1 MQEKNVKKSIFSV
14 LRLFSIYYILVS
26 TKFKNTTY
34 RFKGSIMAE
43 NNIAFIT
50 KQTKIVKRNGE
61 TVDFDANKIYTA
73 ISKAVAATKE
83 MTPSQVLTITQFVLN
98 KLDVEFTD
106 KIPTVEQV
114 QDTVIQTLMDS
125 REYKTAE
132 AYIIY
137 RQKHSEIRDA
147 NIDAVQVIDGYVT
160 EADWRV
166 KENANIGY
174 SIGGLILR
182 TSERVTAEYWL
193 HLYPQ
198 EIAEAHK
205 RASFHIHDLGWLSG
219 YCAGWSLREL
229 LYEGFNGV
237 PGYLQ
242 CAPAKHMAT
251 AISHMV
257 NFLGTLQNE
266 FAGAQAFSSVDT
278 YLAPYVRLDKLSYE
292 DVKNSMQTL
301 VFNCAVPCRWGT
313 QTPFINFTFDWTCPK
328 DLRAQ
333 RPFVGGK
340 QVDFTY
346 GDLQNEMDMINKAF
360 LEVLTEGD
368 SLGRPFTFPI
378 PTYNITD
385 DFPWDHPNVKPLFE
399 CAAKYGLPNFQNF
412 LNSDLNPSDVRSM
425 CCRLRLD
432 VRELLK
438 RGGGLFGS
446 AEKTGSLGV
455 ITINLARLGYLH
467 KGDREGLFRELQS
480 LLDMARD
487 ALEIKRRVLTKNM
500 ERGLYPFTKRYL
512 GNWNHH
518 FSTIGVNGANEMV
531 LNFTNGAENIASVFG
546 KKLVLD
552 VMDFIRDNLAN
563 YQEATG
569 NLYNLEA
576 TPAEGCS
583 YRFAK
588 TDKKNFP
595 DIITAGTPDAPYY
608 TNSTQMPV
616 NFTDD
621 PFVALEH
628 QEELQ
633 RKYTGGT
640 MFHLYMGEPV
650 SSGDA
655 AMKIVRTIFENYK
668 IPYMTLT
675 PTFSICPK
683 HGYLAGAYD
692 YCPKCDAEIAAN
704 SNDGCADCHNENFDL

>member
-1 MQEKNVKKSIFSV
+1 MGELN
-14 LRLFSIYYILVS
+14 
-26 TKFKNTTY
+26 
-34 RFKGSIMAE
+34 
-43 NNIAFIT
+43 FIT
-50 KQTKIVKRNGE
+50 KQTKIVKRSGE
-61 TVDFDANKIYTA
+61 TVDFDAKKIYDA
-73 ISKAVAATKE
+73 ISKAVAATRE
-83 MTPSQVLTITQFVLN
+83 LNDAQVFTITQFVLN
-98 KLDVEFTD
+98 KLDIEFAD
-106 KIPTVEQV
+106 KVPTVEQI
-114 QDTVIQTLMDS
+114 QDVVVQTLMDS
-125 REYKTAE
+125 RAYKTAE
-132 AYIIY
+132 AYVIY
-137 RQKHSEIRDA
+137 RQKRSEIREASVDA
-147 NIDAVQVIDGYVT
+147 IDVIDGYVT

-198 EIAEAHK
+198 EIADAHK
-205 RASFHIHDLGWLSG
+205 RAAIHIHDLGWLSG

-242 CAPAKHMAT
+242 CGPAKHMAT

-278 YLAPYVRLDKLSYE
+278 YLAPYVRLDKLTYD

-301 VFNCAVPCRWGT
+301 IFNCAVPCRWGT
-313 QTPFINFTFDWTCPK
+313 QTPFINFTFDWTCPT
-328 DLRAQ
+328 DLRQQ

-360 LEVLTEGD
+360 LEVMTEGD
-368 SLGRPFTFPI
+368 AMGRPFTFPI
-378 PTYNITD
+378 PTYNITP
-385 DFPWDHPNVKPLFE
+385 DFPWNHPNVKPLFDL
-399 CAAKYGLPNFQNF
+399 AAKYGIPNFQNF
-412 LNSDLNPSDVRSM
+412 LNSDLNPTDVRSM

-446 AEKTGSLGV
+446 AEKTGSIGV
-455 ITINLARLGYLH
+455 VTINLSRLGYLH

-480 LLDMARD
+480 LLFMGRD
-487 ALEIKRRVLTKNM
+487 ALEIKRKIISKNM

-531 LNFTNGAENIASVFG
+531 ANFTNGAENIATVFG

-552 VMDFIRDNLAN
+552 VMDFIRENLAN
-563 YQEATG
+563 FQEETG

-588 TDKKNFP
+588 TDKKNYP

-608 TNSTQMPV
+608 TNSTQLPV
-616 NFTDD
+616 NYTDD

-640 MFHLYMGEPV
+640 MLHLYMGEPV

-655 AMKIVRTIFENYK
+655 AQKIVRTIFENYK
-668 IPYMTLT
+668 VPYMTLT

-683 HGYLAGAYD
+683 HGYLPGRHEF
-692 YCPKCDAEIAAN
+692 CPKCDAECTAN
-704 SNDGCADCHNENFDL
+704 DK

>member
-1 MQEKNVKKSIFSV
+1 MSV
-14 LRLFSIYYILVS
+14 VS
-26 TKFKNTTY
+26 NDNNGQPLPTLCTK
-34 RFKGSIMAE
+34 MVAV
-43 NNIAFIT
+43 
-50 KQTKIVKRNGE
+50 QKRSGE
-61 TVDFDANKIYTA
+61 TVPFDAFKIYYA
-73 ISKAVAATKE
+73 IKKAVAVTDEIDDAA
-83 MTPSQVLTITQFVLN
+83 VVRVTQSALN
-98 KLDVEFTD
+98 KIDERFAGKTPKVEEIQD
-106 KIPTVEQV
+106 AVVEA
-114 QDTVIQTLMDS
+114 LMDAHA
-125 REYKTAE
+125 YKTAQS
-132 AYIIY
+132 YIIY
-137 RQKHSEIRDA
+137 RQKRSEIRDA
-147 NIDAVQVIDGYVT
+147 SIDAVEVIEGYVGGSN
-160 EADWRV
+160 WRI

-193 HLYPQ
+193 NLYPRA
-198 EIAEAHK
+198 IAEAHK
-205 RASFHIHDLGWLSG
+205 SAAVHIHDLGWLTG

-242 CAPAKHMAT
+242 CQPAKHMAT
-251 AISHMV
+251 AVSHMV

-278 YLAPYVRLDKLSYE
+278 YLAPYVRIDNMSYA
-292 DVKNSMQTL
+292 DVKNAMQTL

-313 QTPFINFTFDWTCPK
+313 QTPFINFTFDWICPK
-328 DLRAQ
+328 DLRDQ
-333 RPFVGGK
+333 HPFIGKK

-346 GDLQNEMDMINKAF
+346 GDLQPEMDMINKAF
-360 LEVLTEGD
+360 LEVMTEGD
-368 SLGRPFTFPI
+368 ALGRPFTFPI
-378 PTYNITD
+378 PTYNITP
-385 DFPWDHPNVKPLFE
+385 DFPWNHPNVKPLFDL
-399 CAAKYGLPNFQNF
+399 AAKYGIPNFQNF
-412 LNSDLNPSDVRSM
+412 LNSDLNPTDVRSM

-446 AEKTGSLGV
+446 AEKTGSIGV
-455 ITINLARLGYLH
+455 FTINLARLGYTH
-467 KGDREGLFRELQS
+467 KGDREGLFTELKR
-480 LLDMARD
+480 LLDLGRD
-487 ALEIKRRVLTKNM
+487 QLEIKRQIISKNM

-531 LNFTNGAENIASVFG
+531 RNFTDDRENIATPMG

-552 VMDFIRDNLAN
+552 VMDFIRENLAN
-563 YQEATG
+563 FQEQTG

-608 TNSTQMPV
+608 TNSTQLPV
-616 NFTDD
+616 NYTDD

-628 QEELQ
+628 QEEFQ

-640 MFHLYMGEPV
+640 MLHLYMGEPV
-650 SSGDA
+650 SSGEA
-655 AMKIVRTIFENYK
+655 AQKIVRTIFENYR

-683 HGYLAGAYD
+683 HGYLPGRHEF
-692 YCPKCDAEIAAN
+692 CPKCDAEIEVAAN
-704 SNDGCADCHNENFDL
+704 QNEQKTANN

>member
-1 MQEKNVKKSIFSV
+1 MAGDKNETKIQV
-14 LRLFSIYYILVS
+14 VS
-26 TKFKNTTY
+26 TLTCELD
-34 RFKGSIMAE
+34 SI
-43 NNIAFIT
+43 
-50 KQTKIVKRNGE
+50 KKRSGE
-61 TVDFDANKIYTA
+61 TVPFDAKKIFEA
-73 ISKAVAATKE
+73 IKSAVAVTREVSDADIVK
-83 MTPSQVLTITQFVLN
+83 ITQDVL
-98 KLDVEFTD
+98 KRLDKKYAGQIPSVED
-106 KIPTVEQV
+106 I
-114 QDTVIQTLMDS
+114 QDIVVQTLMDS
-125 REYKTAE
+125 RAYKTAE
-132 AYIIY
+132 SYIVY
-137 RQKHSEIRDA
+137 RQKRAEIRDSLV
-147 NIDAVQVIDGYVT
+147 DAVEVIDGYVS

-182 TSERVTAEYWL
+182 SSERMTAEYWL
-193 HLYPQ
+193 SIYPK

-205 RASFHIHDLGWLSG
+205 TAAFHIHDLGWLTG

-242 CAPAKHMAT
+242 CEPAKHMAT

-278 YLAPYVRLDKLSYE
+278 YLAPYVRIDNLSYA
-292 DVKNSMQTL
+292 DVKNAMQTL
-301 VFNCAVPCRWGT
+301 VFNCSVPCRWGT

-328 DLRAQ
+328 DLREQ
-333 RPFVGGK
+333 RPFVGK
-340 QVDFTY
+340 KMVDFTY
-346 GDLQNEMDMINKAF
+346 GDLQAEMDMINKAF
-360 LEVLTEGD
+360 IEVMTEGD
-368 SLGRPFTFPI
+368 AMGRPFTFPI

-385 DFPWDHPNVKPLFE
+385 DFPWEHPNVKPLFDL
-399 CAAKYGLPNFQNF
+399 AAKYGIPNFQNF
-412 LNSDLNPSDVRSM
+412 LNSDLNPTDVRSM

-446 AEKTGSLGV
+446 AEKTGSIGV
-455 ITINLARLGYLH
+455 VTINLARLGYTH
-467 KGDREGLFRELQS
+467 KGDREGLLRELKR
-480 LLDMARD
+480 LLDLARD
-487 ALEIKRRVLTKNM
+487 SLEIKRKIISKNL

-531 LNFTNGAENIASVFG
+531 MNFTNGTDNIATVFG
-546 KKLVLD
+546 KNLVLE
-552 VMDFIRDNLAN
+552 VMDFIRTNLAD
-563 YQEATG
+563 YQETTG

-576 TPAEGCS
+576 TPAEGCA

-595 DIITAGTPDAPYY
+595 DILTAGTEDAPYY
-608 TNSTQMPV
+608 TNSTQLPV
-616 NFTDD
+616 YFTDD

-640 MFHLYMGEPV
+640 MLHLYMGEPV
-650 SSGDA
+650 SSGA
-655 AMKIVRTIFENYK
+655 AAEKIVRTIFENYK
-668 IPYMTLT
+668 VPYMTLT

-683 HGYLAGAYD
+683 HGYLPGRHEF
-692 YCPKCDAEIAAN
+692 CPKCDAEIAAN
-704 SNDGCADCHNENFDL
+704 NNDCQCKCGDHHTFAEASGDKQ

>member
-1 MQEKNVKKSIFSV
+1 MSDTNKEVKMQVAPTFVCNVMSVKKRS
-14 LRLFSIYYILVS
+14 
-26 TKFKNTTY
+26 
-34 RFKGSIMAE
+34 
-43 NNIAFIT
+43 
-50 KQTKIVKRNGE
+50 GE
-61 TVDFDANKIYTA
+61 TVAFDARKIYEA
-73 ISKAVAATKE
+73 IKKAACATNEISDEYVAQITNE
-83 MTPSQVLTITQFVLN
+83 VLNDLDNNFMGRTPS
-98 KLDVEFTD
+98 VEE
-106 KIPTVEQV
+106 IQEI
-114 QDTVIQTLMDS
+114 VIRKLMDS
-125 REYKTAE
+125 KSYKTAE

-137 RQKHSEIRDA
+137 RQKHSEIRNANVDA
-147 NIDAVQVIDGYVT
+147 IEIIESYVGGSN
-160 EADWRV
+160 WRI

-193 HLYPQ
+193 NKFPA
-198 EIAEAHK
+198 EIADAH
-205 RASFHIHDLGWLSG
+205 RSAAIHIHDLGWLTG

-242 CAPAKHMAT
+242 CEPAKHMAT

-278 YLAPYVRLDKLSYE
+278 YLAPYVRVDKMSYA
-292 DVKNSMQTL
+292 DVKNAMQTL

-333 RPFVGGK
+333 RPFVGKK

-346 GDLQNEMDMINKAF
+346 GDLQAEMDMINRAF
-360 LEVLTEGD
+360 IEVMTEGD
-368 SLGRPFTFPI
+368 AHGRPFTFPI

-385 DFPWDHPNVKPLFE
+385 DFPWDHPNVKPLFDL
-399 CAAKYGLPNFQNF
+399 AAKYGIPNFQNF
-412 LNSDLNPSDVRSM
+412 LNSDLNPTDVRSM

-446 AEKTGSLGV
+446 AEKTGSIGV
-455 ITINLARLGYLH
+455 VTMNLARLGYLH
-467 KGDREGLFRELQS
+467 KGDRDGLFRELER
-480 LLDMARD
+480 LMNMGREV
-487 ALEIKRRVLTKNM
+487 LEIKRRVITKHMDN
-500 ERGLYPFTKRYL
+500 GLYPFTKRYL

-531 LNFTNGAENIASVFG
+531 LNFTDGKENIATPFG

-552 VMDFIRDNLAN
+552 LMDFMRDKLATF
-563 YQEATG
+563 QEETG

-588 TDKKNFP
+588 TDVKNFP
-595 DIITAGTPDAPYY
+595 DIITAGTREAPYY
-608 TNSTQMPV
+608 TNSTQLPV

-640 MFHLYMGEPV
+640 MLHLYMGEPV
-650 SSGDA
+650 SSGEA
-655 AMKIVRTIFENYK
+655 AQKIVRTIFENYK

-683 HGYLAGAYD
+683 HGYLPGRHEF
-692 YCPKCDAEIAAN
+692 CPKCDAELGINPDTA
-704 SNDGCADCHNENFDL
+704 SNKA

>member
-1 MQEKNVKKSIFSV
+1 MMSVPENDNKMQIIPTLNTR
-14 LRLFSIYYILVS
+14 LRVV
-26 TKFKNTTY
+26 
-34 RFKGSIMAE
+34 
-43 NNIAFIT
+43 
-50 KQTKIVKRNGE
+50 QKRSGE
-61 TVDFDANKIYTA
+61 TVPFDSKKIFDAIK
-73 ISKAVAATKE
+73 KAVAVTHE
-83 MTPSQVLTITQFVLN
+83 MA
-98 KLDVEFTD
+98 DD
-106 KIPTVEQV
+106 KIVDITRATLTKLENKFMDATPTVEDV
-114 QDTVIQTLMDS
+114 QESVIESLMDA
-125 REYKTAE
+125 RAYKTAE
-132 AYIIY
+132 SYIIY
-137 RQKHSEIRDA
+137 RQKRTEIRDSYV
-147 NIDAVQVIDGYVT
+147 DAVEVIEGYVGGSN
-160 EADWRV
+160 WRI

-193 HLYPQ
+193 NLYPR
-198 EIAEAHK
+198 EVAEAHK
-205 RASFHIHDLGWLSG
+205 NASIHIHDLGWLTG

-237 PGYLQ
+237 PGFLQ

-278 YLAPYVRLDKLSYE
+278 YLAPYVRVDNMSYA
-292 DVKNSMQTL
+292 DVKNAMQTL

-313 QTPFINFTFDWTCPK
+313 QTPFINFTFDWTCPE
-328 DLRAQ
+328 DLKSQ
-333 RPFVGGK
+333 HPFIGKK

-346 GDLQNEMDMINKAF
+346 GDLQAEMDMINKAF
-360 LEVLTEGD
+360 LEVMTEGD
-368 SLGRPFTFPI
+368 AMGRPFTFPI
-378 PTYNITD
+378 PTYNITK
-385 DFPWDHPNVKPLFE
+385 DFPWEHPNVKPLFDL
-399 CAAKYGLPNFQNF
+399 AAKYGTPNFQNF
-412 LNSDLNPSDVRSM
+412 LNSDLNPTDVRSM

-446 AEKTGSLGV
+446 AEKTGSIGV
-455 ITINLARLGYLH
+455 VTINLARLGYTH
-467 KGDREGLFRELQS
+467 KGDRDGLFRELKR
-480 LLDMARD
+480 LLDLARD
-487 ALEIKRRVLTKNM
+487 SLEIKRRIITKNM
-500 ERGLYPFTKRYL
+500 ERGLYPFTRRYL
-512 GNWNHH
+512 GNWDHH

-531 LNFTNGAENIASVFG
+531 RNFTNDRENIATPMG

-552 VMDFIRDNLAN
+552 LMDFIRENLATF
-563 YQEATG
+563 QEQTG

-588 TDKKNFP
+588 TDVKNFP
-595 DIITAGTPDAPYY
+595 DIITAGTHDAPYY
-608 TNSTQMPV
+608 TNSTQLPV
-616 NFTDD
+616 NYTDD

-640 MFHLYMGEPV
+640 MLHLYMGEPV
-650 SSGDA
+650 SSGA
-655 AMKIVRTIFENYK
+655 AAEKIVRTIFENYK

-683 HGYLAGAYD
+683 HGYLPGRHEF
-692 YCPKCDAEIAAN
+692 CPKCDAEIAAN
-704 SNDGCADCHNENFDL
+704 QNADTDKVSQ

>member
-1 MQEKNVKKSIFSV
+1 MSDTSKEVKMQIAPTFVCNVMSVKKRS
-14 LRLFSIYYILVS
+14 
-26 TKFKNTTY
+26 
-34 RFKGSIMAE
+34 
-43 NNIAFIT
+43 
-50 KQTKIVKRNGE
+50 GE
-61 TVDFDANKIYTA
+61 TVAFDAKKIYNA
-73 ISKAVAATKE
+73 IKKAAYATNE
-83 MTPSQVLTITQFVLN
+83 ISDEYVVQITNEVLNDLDNNFMGRTPS
-98 KLDVEFTD
+98 VEE
-106 KIPTVEQV
+106 IQEI
-114 QDTVIQTLMDS
+114 VIRKLMDS
-125 REYKTAE
+125 KSYKTAE

-137 RQKHSEIRDA
+137 RQKHSEIRNANVDA
-147 NIDAVQVIDGYVT
+147 IEIIESYVGGSN
-160 EADWRV
+160 WRI

-193 HLYPQ
+193 NMFPA
-198 EIAEAHK
+198 EIADAH
-205 RASFHIHDLGWLSG
+205 RSAAIHIHDLGWLTG

-242 CAPAKHMAT
+242 CEPAKHMAT

-278 YLAPYVRLDKLSYE
+278 YLAPYVRVDKMSYA
-292 DVKNSMQTL
+292 DVKNAMQTL

-313 QTPFINFTFDWTCPK
+313 QTPFINFTFDWRCPK
-328 DLRAQ
+328 DLREQ
-333 RPFVGGK
+333 RPFIGKK

-346 GDLQNEMDMINKAF
+346 GDLQEEMDMINKAF
-360 LEVLTEGD
+360 IEVMTEGD
-368 SLGRPFTFPI
+368 AHGRPFTFPI

-385 DFPWDHPNVKPLFE
+385 DFPWEHPNVKPLFDL
-399 CAAKYGLPNFQNF
+399 AAKYGIPNFQNF
-412 LNSDLNPSDVRSM
+412 LNSDLNPTDVRSM

-446 AEKTGSLGV
+446 AEKTGSIGV
-455 ITINLARLGYLH
+455 VTMNLARLGYMH
-467 KGDREGLFRELQS
+467 KGDREGLFRELER
-480 LLDMARD
+480 LMNMGREV
-487 ALEIKRRVLTKNM
+487 LEIKRRVISKHMDN
-500 ERGLYPFTKRYL
+500 GLYPFTKRYL

-531 LNFTNGAENIASVFG
+531 LNFTDGKENIATPFG

-552 VMDFIRDNLAN
+552 LMDFMRDKLATF
-563 YQEATG
+563 QEETG

-588 TDKKNFP
+588 TDVKNFP
-595 DIITAGTPDAPYY
+595 DIITAGTREAPYY
-608 TNSTQMPV
+608 TNSTQLPV

-640 MFHLYMGEPV
+640 MLHLYMGEPV
-650 SSGDA
+650 SSGEA
-655 AMKIVRTIFENYK
+655 AQKIVRTIFENYK

-683 HGYLAGAYD
+683 HGYLPGRHEF
-692 YCPKCDAEIAAN
+692 CPKCDAELGITPDDV
-704 SNDGCADCHNENFDL
+704 SNKA

>member
-1 MQEKNVKKSIFSV
+1 MGELTF
-14 LRLFSIYYILVS
+14 L
-26 TKFKNTTY
+26 
-34 RFKGSIMAE
+34 
-43 NNIAFIT
+43 T
-50 KQTKIVKRNGE
+50 KQTKIIKRSGE
-61 TVDFDANKIYTA
+61 TVDFDAAKIYDA
-73 ISKAVAATKE
+73 ISKAVAVTHE
-83 MTPSQVLTITQFVLN
+83 LNESQVFTITQFVLN
-98 KLDVEFTD
+98 KLDIQFADT
-106 KIPTVEQV
+106 IPTVEQV
-114 QDTVIQTLMDS
+114 QETVVQTLMDS
-125 REYKTAE
+125 RAYKTAE
-132 AYIIY
+132 SYIIY

-147 NIDAVQVIDGYVT
+147 NIDAVKVIDGYVT

-198 EIAEAHK
+198 EIADAHK
-205 RASFHIHDLGWLSG
+205 NAALHIHDLGWLSG

-242 CAPAKHMAT
+242 CGPAKHMAT

-278 YLAPYVRLDKLSYE
+278 YLAPYVRIDKLTYE

-301 VFNCAVPCRWGT
+301 IFNCAVPCRWGT

-328 DLRAQ
+328 DLRVQ
-333 RPFVGGK
+333 RPFIGGK

-346 GDLQNEMDMINKAF
+346 GDLQAEMDMINKAF

-368 SLGRPFTFPI
+368 ALGRPFTFPI

-385 DFPWDHPNVKPLFE
+385 DFPWEHPNVKPLFE

-412 LNSDLNPSDVRSM
+412 LNSDLNPTDVRSM

-455 ITINLARLGYLH
+455 VTINLSRLGYLH
-467 KGDREGLFRELQS
+467 KGDREGLFRELKK

-487 ALEIKRRVLTKNM
+487 SLEIKRRILTKNM

-512 GNWNHH
+512 GDWNHH

-588 TDKKNFP
+588 TDKKNYP

-608 TNSTQMPV
+608 TNSTQLPV
-616 NFTDD
+616 NYTDD

-650 SSGDA
+650 SSADA
-655 AMKIVRTIFENYK
+655 AMKIVRTIFGNYK

-683 HGYLAGAYD
+683 HGYLPGAYD
-692 YCPKCDAEIAAN
+692 FCPKCDAEIAAN
-704 SNDGCADCHNENFDL
+704 SNRECADCHNENFDL

>member
-1 MQEKNVKKSIFSV
+1 MQIAPTFVCNVMSVKKRS
-14 LRLFSIYYILVS
+14 
-26 TKFKNTTY
+26 
-34 RFKGSIMAE
+34 
-43 NNIAFIT
+43 
-50 KQTKIVKRNGE
+50 GE
-61 TVDFDANKIYTA
+61 TVAFDAKKIYNA
-73 ISKAVAATKE
+73 IKKAAYATNE
-83 MTPSQVLTITQFVLN
+83 ISDEYVVQITNEVLNDLDNNFMGRTPS
-98 KLDVEFTD
+98 VEE
-106 KIPTVEQV
+106 IQEI
-114 QDTVIQTLMDS
+114 VIRKLMDS
-125 REYKTAE
+125 KSYKTAE

-137 RQKHSEIRDA
+137 RQKHSEIRNANVDA
-147 NIDAVQVIDGYVT
+147 IEIIESYVGGSN
-160 EADWRV
+160 WRI

-193 HLYPQ
+193 NMFPA
-198 EIAEAHK
+198 EIADAH
-205 RASFHIHDLGWLSG
+205 RSAAIHIHDLGWLTG

-242 CAPAKHMAT
+242 CEPAKHMAT

-278 YLAPYVRLDKLSYE
+278 YLAPYVRVDKMSYA
-292 DVKNSMQTL
+292 DVKNAMQTL

-313 QTPFINFTFDWTCPK
+313 QTPFINFTFDWRCPK
-328 DLRAQ
+328 DLREQ
-333 RPFVGGK
+333 RPFIGKK

-346 GDLQNEMDMINKAF
+346 GDLQAEMDMINKAF
-360 LEVLTEGD
+360 IEVMTEGD
-368 SLGRPFTFPI
+368 AHGRPFTFPI

-385 DFPWDHPNVKPLFE
+385 DFPWDHPNVKPLFDL
-399 CAAKYGLPNFQNF
+399 AAKYGIPNFQNF
-412 LNSDLNPSDVRSM
+412 LNSDLNPTDVRSM

-446 AEKTGSLGV
+446 AEKTGSIGV
-455 ITINLARLGYLH
+455 VTMNLARLGYMH
-467 KGDREGLFRELQS
+467 KGDREGLFRELER
-480 LLDMARD
+480 LMNMGREV
-487 ALEIKRRVLTKNM
+487 LEIKRRVISKHMDN
-500 ERGLYPFTKRYL
+500 GLYPFTKRYL

-531 LNFTNGAENIASVFG
+531 LNFTDGKENIATPFG

-552 VMDFIRDNLAN
+552 LMDFMRDKLATF
-563 YQEATG
+563 QEETG

-588 TDKKNFP
+588 TDVKNFP
-595 DIITAGTPDAPYY
+595 DIITAGTREAPYY
-608 TNSTQMPV
+608 TNSTQLPV

-640 MFHLYMGEPV
+640 MLHLYMGEPV
-650 SSGDA
+650 SSGEA
-655 AMKIVRTIFENYK
+655 AQKIVRTIFENYK

-683 HGYLAGAYD
+683 HGYLPGRHEF
-692 YCPKCDAEIAAN
+692 CPKCDAELGITPDGA
-704 SNDGCADCHNENFDL
+704 SNKA

>member
-1 MQEKNVKKSIFSV
+1 MSDNGKEVKMQVAPTFICNVMSVKKRS
-14 LRLFSIYYILVS
+14 
-26 TKFKNTTY
+26 
-34 RFKGSIMAE
+34 
-43 NNIAFIT
+43 
-50 KQTKIVKRNGE
+50 GE
-61 TVDFDANKIYTA
+61 TAVFEAKKIFDAIKKA
-73 ISKAVAATKE
+73 AVATNE
-83 MTPSQVLTITQFVLN
+83 ISDERVVQITNDVLTDLDNNFMGRTPS
-98 KLDVEFTD
+98 VEE
-106 KIPTVEQV
+106 I
-114 QDTVIQTLMDS
+114 QDTVIRKLMDAKA
-125 REYKTAE
+125 YKTAE

-137 RQKHSEIRDA
+137 RQKHSEIRNANVDA
-147 NIDAVQVIDGYVT
+147 IDIIESYVGGSN
-160 EADWRV
+160 WRI

-193 HLYPQ
+193 NMFPI
-198 EIAEAHK
+198 EIADAH
-205 RASFHIHDLGWLSG
+205 RSAAIHIHDLGWLTG

-242 CAPAKHMAT
+242 CEPAKHMAT

-278 YLAPYVRLDKLSYE
+278 YLAPYVRIDNMSYS
-292 DVKNSMQTL
+292 DVKNAMQTL

-333 RPFVGGK
+333 RPFVGKK

-346 GDLQNEMDMINKAF
+346 GDLQAEMDMINKAF
-360 LEVLTEGD
+360 IEVMTEGD
-368 SLGRPFTFPI
+368 AQGRPFTFPI

-385 DFPWDHPNVKPLFE
+385 DFPWDHPNVKPLFDL
-399 CAAKYGLPNFQNF
+399 AAKYGIPNFQNF
-412 LNSDLNPSDVRSM
+412 LNSDLNPTDVRSM

-446 AEKTGSLGV
+446 AEKTGSIGV
-455 ITINLARLGYLH
+455 VTMNLARLGYRH
-467 KGDREGLFRELQS
+467 KGDREGLYRELER
-480 LLDMARD
+480 LMNMGREV
-487 ALEIKRRVLTKNM
+487 LEIKRRVISKHM
-500 ERGLYPFTKRYL
+500 ENGLYPFTRRYL

-531 LNFTNGAENIASVFG
+531 LNFTDGKENIATPFG
-546 KKLVLD
+546 KKFVLD
-552 VMDFIRDNLAN
+552 LMDFMRDKLATF
-563 YQEATG
+563 QEETG

-588 TDKKNFP
+588 TDVKNFP
-595 DIITAGTPDAPYY
+595 DIITAGTREAPYY
-608 TNSTQMPV
+608 TNSTQLPV

-640 MFHLYMGEPV
+640 MLHLYMGEPV
-650 SSGDA
+650 SSGEA
-655 AMKIVRTIFENYK
+655 AQKIVRTIFENYK

-683 HGYLAGAYD
+683 HGYLPGRHEF
-692 YCPKCDAEIAAN
+692 CPKCDAELGICTDCA
-704 SNDGCADCHNENFDL
+704 SNRA

>member
-1 MQEKNVKKSIFSV
+1 MLPQNS
-14 LRLFSIYYILVS
+14 LYYILLPNN
-26 TKFKNTTY
+26 KNNHY
-34 RFKGSIMAE
+34 ILSLLYIKVQKMSVPE
-43 NNIAFIT
+43 NNV
-50 KQTKIVKRNGE
+50 KIQIIPTLTTNLKVLQKRSGE
-61 TVDFDANKIYTA
+61 TVPFDSKKIFDAVK
-73 ISKAVAATKE
+73 KAVDVTHEISDEQIVDITRAALAKLESKFPAAT
-83 MTPSQVLTITQFVLN
+83 
-98 KLDVEFTD
+98 
-106 KIPTVEQV
+106 PTVEDV
-114 QDTVIQTLMDS
+114 QESVIESLMDA
-125 REYKTAE
+125 RAYKTAE

-137 RQKHSEIRDA
+137 RQKRTEIRDSYV
-147 NIDAVQVIDGYVT
+147 DAVEVIEGYVGGSN
-160 EADWRV
+160 WRI

-193 HLYPQ
+193 NLYPR

-205 RASFHIHDLGWLSG
+205 NASIHIHDLGWLTG

-278 YLAPYVRLDKLSYE
+278 YLAPYVRIDNMSYA
-292 DVKNSMQTL
+292 DVKNAMQTL

-313 QTPFINFTFDWTCPK
+313 QTPFINFTFDWTCPD
-328 DLRAQ
+328 DLKSQ
-333 RPFVGGK
+333 HPFIGKK

-346 GDLQNEMDMINKAF
+346 GDLQAEMDMVNKAF
-360 LEVLTEGD
+360 LEVMTEGD
-368 SLGRPFTFPI
+368 AMGRPFTFPI
-378 PTYNITD
+378 PTYNITK
-385 DFPWDHPNVKPLFE
+385 DFPWEHPNVKPLFDL
-399 CAAKYGLPNFQNF
+399 AAKYGTPNFQNF
-412 LNSDLNPSDVRSM
+412 LNSDLNPTDVRSM

-446 AEKTGSLGV
+446 AEKTGSIGV
-455 ITINLARLGYLH
+455 VTINLARLGYTH
-467 KGDREGLFRELQS
+467 KGDRDGLFRELKR
-480 LLDMARD
+480 LLGLARD
-487 ALEIKRRVLTKNM
+487 SLEIKRRIITKNM
-500 ERGLYPFTKRYL
+500 ERGLYPFTRRYL
-512 GNWNHH
+512 GNWDHH
-518 FSTIGVNGANEMV
+518 FSTIGVNGANDMV
-531 LNFTNGAENIASVFG
+531 RNFTNDRENIATPMG

-552 VMDFIRDNLAN
+552 LMDFIRENLATF
-563 YQEATG
+563 QEQTG

-588 TDKKNFP
+588 TDVKNFP
-595 DIITAGTPDAPYY
+595 DIITAGTHDAPYY
-608 TNSTQMPV
+608 TNSTQLPV
-616 NFTDD
+616 NYTDD

-640 MFHLYMGEPV
+640 MLHLYMGEPV
-650 SSGDA
+650 SSGEA
-655 AMKIVRTIFENYK
+655 AKKIVRTIFENYK

-683 HGYLAGAYD
+683 HGYLPGRHEF
-692 YCPKCDAEIAAN
+692 CPKCDAEIAAN
-704 SNDGCADCHNENFDL
+704 QNAESNQVSK

>member
-1 MQEKNVKKSIFSV
+1 MSDTQKEVKMQIAPTFICNVMSVKKRS
-14 LRLFSIYYILVS
+14 
-26 TKFKNTTY
+26 
-34 RFKGSIMAE
+34 
-43 NNIAFIT
+43 
-50 KQTKIVKRNGE
+50 GE
-61 TVDFDANKIYTA
+61 TVAFEAKKIYNA
-73 ISKAVAATKE
+73 IKKAAIATNE
-83 MTPSQVLTITQFVLN
+83 ISDERVVQITNDVLTDLDNNFMARTPS
-98 KLDVEFTD
+98 VEE
-106 KIPTVEQV
+106 IQE
-114 QDTVIQTLMDS
+114 TVIRKLMDA
-125 REYKTAE
+125 RAYKTAE

-137 RQKHSEIRDA
+137 RQKHSEIRNA
-147 NIDAVQVIDGYVT
+147 NIDAVEVIESYVGGSS
-160 EADWRV
+160 WRI

-182 TSERVTAEYWL
+182 TSEKVITEYWL
-193 HLYPQ
+193 NLFPA
-198 EIAEAHK
+198 EIADAH
-205 RASFHIHDLGWLSG
+205 RSAAIHIHDLGWLTG

-242 CAPAKHMAT
+242 CEPARHMAT

-278 YLAPYVRLDKLSYE
+278 YLAPYVRIDNMSYA
-292 DVKNSMQTL
+292 DVKNAMQTL

-313 QTPFINFTFDWTCPK
+313 QTPFINFTFDWTCPE
-328 DLRAQ
+328 DLKPQ
-333 RPFVGGK
+333 HPFVGKK

-360 LEVLTEGD
+360 IEVMTEGD
-368 SLGRPFTFPI
+368 AQGRPFTFPI
-378 PTYNITD
+378 PTYNITN
-385 DFPWDHPNVKPLFE
+385 DFPWNHPNVKPLFDL
-399 CAAKYGLPNFQNF
+399 AAKYGIPNFQNF
-412 LNSDLNPSDVRSM
+412 LNSDLNPTDVRSM

-446 AEKTGSLGV
+446 AEKTGSIGV
-455 ITINLARLGYLH
+455 VTINLARLGYTH
-467 KGDREGLFRELQS
+467 KGDREGLFRDLEKL
-480 LLDMARD
+480 MNMGREV
-487 ALEIKRRVLTKNM
+487 LEIKRRVITKHM
-500 ERGLYPFTKRYL
+500 ENGLYPFTRRYL

-531 LNFTNGAENIASVFG
+531 LNFTDGKENITTPFG
-546 KKLVLD
+546 KKFVLD
-552 VMDFIRDNLAN
+552 LMDFMRERLVKF
-563 YQEATG
+563 QEETG

-588 TDKKNFP
+588 TDVKNFP
-595 DIITAGTPDAPYY
+595 DIITAGTHDAPYY
-608 TNSTQMPV
+608 TNSTQVPV

-621 PFVALEH
+621 PFVVLEH

-640 MFHLYMGEPV
+640 MLHLYMGEPV
-650 SSGDA
+650 SSGEA
-655 AMKIVRTIFENYK
+655 AQKIVRTIFENYK

-683 HGYLAGAYD
+683 HGYLPGRHEF
-692 YCPKCDAEIAAN
+692 CPKCDAELGITPDDV
-704 SNDGCADCHNENFDL
+704 SNKA

>member
-1 MQEKNVKKSIFSV
+1 MSVPENNVKIQIIPTLTTNLKV
-14 LRLFSIYYILVS
+14 L
-26 TKFKNTTY
+26 
-34 RFKGSIMAE
+34 
-43 NNIAFIT
+43 
-50 KQTKIVKRNGE
+50 QKRSGE
-61 TVDFDANKIYTA
+61 TVPFDSKKIFDAVK
-73 ISKAVAATKE
+73 KAVDVTHEISDEQIVDITRAA
-83 MTPSQVLTITQFVLN
+83 LA
-98 KLDVEFTD
+98 KLESKFPTAT
-106 KIPTVEQV
+106 PTVEDV
-114 QDTVIQTLMDS
+114 QESVIESLMDA
-125 REYKTAE
+125 RAYKTAE

-137 RQKHSEIRDA
+137 RQKRTEIRDSYV
-147 NIDAVQVIDGYVT
+147 DAVEVIEGYVGGSN
-160 EADWRV
+160 WRI

-193 HLYPQ
+193 NLYPR

-205 RASFHIHDLGWLSG
+205 NASIHIHDLGWLTG

-278 YLAPYVRLDKLSYE
+278 YLAPYVRIDNMSYA
-292 DVKNSMQTL
+292 DVKNAMQTL

-313 QTPFINFTFDWTCPK
+313 QTPFINFTFDWTCPD
-328 DLRAQ
+328 DLKSQ
-333 RPFVGGK
+333 HPFIGKK

-346 GDLQNEMDMINKAF
+346 GDLQAEMDMVNKAF
-360 LEVLTEGD
+360 LEVMTEGD
-368 SLGRPFTFPI
+368 AMGRPFTFPI
-378 PTYNITD
+378 PTYNITK
-385 DFPWDHPNVKPLFE
+385 DFPWEHPNVKPLFDL
-399 CAAKYGLPNFQNF
+399 AAKYGTPNFQNF
-412 LNSDLNPSDVRSM
+412 LNSDLNPTDVRSM

-446 AEKTGSLGV
+446 AEKTGSIGV
-455 ITINLARLGYLH
+455 VTINLARLGYTH
-467 KGDREGLFRELQS
+467 KGDRDGLFRELKR
-480 LLDMARD
+480 LLDLARD
-487 ALEIKRRVLTKNM
+487 SLEIKRRIITKNM
-500 ERGLYPFTKRYL
+500 ERGLYPFTRRYL
-512 GNWNHH
+512 GNWDHH

-531 LNFTNGAENIASVFG
+531 RNFTNDRENIATPMG

-552 VMDFIRDNLAN
+552 LMDFIRENLATF
-563 YQEATG
+563 QEQTG

-588 TDKKNFP
+588 TDVKNFP
-595 DIITAGTPDAPYY
+595 DIITAGTHDAPYY
-608 TNSTQMPV
+608 TNSTQLPV
-616 NFTDD
+616 NYTDD

-640 MFHLYMGEPV
+640 MLHLYMGEPV
-650 SSGDA
+650 SSGEA
-655 AMKIVRTIFENYK
+655 AKKIVRTIFENYK

-683 HGYLAGAYD
+683 HGYLPGRHEF
-692 YCPKCDAEIAAN
+692 CPKRDAEIAAN
-704 SNDGCADCHNENFDL
+704 QNAESNQVSK

>member
-1 MQEKNVKKSIFSV
+1 MQEKNVKKSIFYV
-14 LRLFSIYYILVS
+14 LRLFSIYYILIS

>member
-1 MQEKNVKKSIFSV
+1 MATDKNEVKIQVISTLTCSLESIKKRS
-14 LRLFSIYYILVS
+14 
-26 TKFKNTTY
+26 
-34 RFKGSIMAE
+34 GE
-43 NNIAFIT
+43 
-50 KQTKIVKRNGE
+50 IVA
-61 TVDFDANKIYTA
+61 FDAKKIYEA
-73 ISKAVAATKE
+73 IKKAVAVTHEISDADLVK
-83 MTPSQVLTITQFVLN
+83 ITQDVL
-98 KLDVEFTD
+98 KRLDKEYAGKVPSVEN
-106 KIPTVEQV
+106 I
-114 QDTVIQTLMDS
+114 QDAVVQTLMD
-125 REYKTAE
+125 EHAYKTAE
-132 AYIIY
+132 SYIIY
-137 RQKHSEIRDA
+137 RQKRTEIRESMV
-147 NIDAVQVIDGYVT
+147 DAVEVIDGYVS

-193 HLYPQ
+193 SIYPK
-198 EIAEAHK
+198 EVADAHK
-205 RASFHIHDLGWLSG
+205 SAGILIHDLGWLTG

-242 CAPAKHMAT
+242 CEPAKHMAT
-251 AISHMV
+251 AVSHMV

-278 YLAPYVRLDKLSYE
+278 YLAPYVRLDKLSYA
-292 DVKNSMQTL
+292 DVKNAMQTL
-301 VFNCAVPCRWGT
+301 IFNCAVPCRWGT

-328 DLRAQ
+328 DLRDQ
-333 RPFVGGK
+333 RPFVGKK

-346 GDLQNEMDMINKAF
+346 GDLQPEMDIINKAF
-360 LEVLTEGD
+360 LEVMTEGD
-368 SLGRPFTFPI
+368 AHGRPFTFPI

-385 DFPWDHPNVKPLFE
+385 DFPWEHPNVKPLFDL
-399 CAAKYGLPNFQNF
+399 AAKYGIPNFQNF
-412 LNSDLNPSDVRSM
+412 LNSDLNPTDVRSM

-446 AEKTGSLGV
+446 AEKTGSIGV
-455 ITINLARLGYLH
+455 ITINLARLGYTH
-467 KGDREGLFRELQS
+467 KGDREGLFRELKR
-480 LLDMARD
+480 LLDLGRD
-487 ALEIKRRVLTKNM
+487 ALEIKRKIITKNM

-531 LNFTNGAENIASVFG
+531 LNFTGGTDNIATVFG
-546 KKLVLD
+546 KNLVLE
-552 VMDFIRDNLAN
+552 VMDFIRTNLADF
-563 YQEATG
+563 QESTG

-595 DIITAGTPDAPYY
+595 DIITAGTNDAPYY
-608 TNSTQMPV
+608 TNSTQLPV

-640 MFHLYMGEPV
+640 LLHLYMGEPV
-650 SSGDA
+650 SSGEA
-655 AMKIVRTIFENYK
+655 AEKIVRTIFENYK
-668 IPYMTLT
+668 VPYMTLT

-683 HGYLAGAYD
+683 HGYLPGRHD
-692 YCPKCDAEIAAN
+692 FCPKCDAEIAAN
-704 SNDGCADCHNENFDL
+704 HNENNNQ

>member
-1 MQEKNVKKSIFSV
+1 MSGNEKEVKMQIAPTFICNVMSVKKRS
-14 LRLFSIYYILVS
+14 
-26 TKFKNTTY
+26 
-34 RFKGSIMAE
+34 
-43 NNIAFIT
+43 
-50 KQTKIVKRNGE
+50 GE
-61 TVDFDANKIYTA
+61 TVAFESKKIYNA
-73 ISKAVAATKE
+73 IKKAATATNEISDEAIVQITNDVLKDLDNNF
-83 MTPSQVLTITQFVLN
+83 MARTPS
-98 KLDVEFTD
+98 VEE
-106 KIPTVEQV
+106 I
-114 QDTVIQTLMDS
+114 QDTVIRKLMDAKA
-125 REYKTAE
+125 YKTAE

-137 RQKHSEIRDA
+137 RQKHSEIRNANVDA
-147 NIDAVQVIDGYVT
+147 IDIIESYVGGSN
-160 EADWRV
+160 WRI

-193 HLYPQ
+193 NMFPA
-198 EIAEAHK
+198 EIADAH
-205 RASFHIHDLGWLSG
+205 RSAAIHIHDLGWLTG

-242 CAPAKHMAT
+242 CEPARHMAT

-278 YLAPYVRLDKLSYE
+278 YLAPYVRVDNMSYA
-292 DVKNSMQTL
+292 DVKNAMQTL

-313 QTPFINFTFDWTCPK
+313 QTPFINFTFDWTCPE
-328 DLRAQ
+328 DLKPQ
-333 RPFVGGK
+333 RPFIGKK

-346 GDLQNEMDMINKAF
+346 GDLQNEMDMINRAF
-360 LEVLTEGD
+360 IEVMTEGD
-368 SLGRPFTFPI
+368 AQGRPFTFPI
-378 PTYNITD
+378 PTYNITN
-385 DFPWDHPNVKPLFE
+385 DFPWDHPNVKPLFDL
-399 CAAKYGLPNFQNF
+399 AAKYGIPNFQNF
-412 LNSDLNPSDVRSM
+412 LNSDLNPTDVRSM

-446 AEKTGSLGV
+446 AEKTGSIGV
-455 ITINLARLGYLH
+455 VTMNLARLGYMH
-467 KGDREGLFRELQS
+467 KGDRDGLFRDLERL
-480 LLDMARD
+480 MNMGREV
-487 ALEIKRRVLTKNM
+487 LEIKRRVITKHM
-500 ERGLYPFTKRYL
+500 ENGLYPFTRRYL

-531 LNFTNGAENIASVFG
+531 LNFTDGKENIATPYG

-552 VMDFIRDNLAN
+552 LMDFMREKLVKF
-563 YQEATG
+563 QEETG

-588 TDKKNFP
+588 TDVKNFP
-595 DIITAGTPDAPYY
+595 DIITAGTRDAPYY
-608 TNSTQMPV
+608 TNSTQLPV

-640 MFHLYMGEPV
+640 MLHLYMGEPV
-650 SSGDA
+650 SSGEA
-655 AMKIVRTIFENYK
+655 AQKIVRTIFENYK

-683 HGYLAGAYD
+683 HGYLPGRHEF
-692 YCPKCDAEIAAN
+692 CPKCDAELGITPDEV
-704 SNDGCADCHNENFDL
+704 SNKA

>member
-1 MQEKNVKKSIFSV
+1 MSATETTIQVIPTLKSQ
-14 LRLFSIYYILVS
+14 LV
-26 TKFKNTTY
+26 
-34 RFKGSIMAE
+34 AV
-43 NNIAFIT
+43 
-50 KQTKIVKRNGE
+50 QKRSGE
-61 TVDFDANKIYTA
+61 TMPFDARKIFDA
-73 ISKAVAATKE
+73 IKKAVSATEE
-83 MTPSQVLTITQFVLN
+83 MSDADIVNVTQNALNALDDMFAGKTPQVEAIQ
-98 KLDVEFTD
+98 DV
-106 KIPTVEQV
+106 VV
-114 QDTVIQTLMDS
+114 RALMDAKA
-125 REYKTAE
+125 YKTAE

-137 RQKHSEIRDA
+137 RQKRSEIR
-147 NIDAVQVIDGYVT
+147 NSSIDAVDVIEGYVGGSN
-160 EADWRV
+160 WRI

-193 HLYPQ
+193 NLYPKAV
-198 EIAEAHK
+198 AEAHK
-205 RASFHIHDLGWLSG
+205 NAAVHIHDLGWLCG

-242 CAPAKHMAT
+242 CEPAKHMAT

-278 YLAPYVRLDKLSYE
+278 YLAPYVRIDNMTYS
-292 DVKNSMQTL
+292 DVKNAMQTL

-313 QTPFINFTFDWTCPK
+313 QTPFINFTFDWTCPE
-328 DLRAQ
+328 DLKSQ
-333 RPFVGGK
+333 RPFIGK
-340 QVDFTY
+340 KMVDFTY
-346 GDLQNEMDMINKAF
+346 GDLQAEMDMINKAF
-360 LEVLTEGD
+360 IEVMTEGD
-368 SLGRPFTFPI
+368 AMGRPFTFPI
-378 PTYNITD
+378 PTYNITP
-385 DFPWDHPNVKPLFE
+385 DFPWEHPNVKPLFDL
-399 CAAKYGLPNFQNF
+399 AAKYGIPNFQNF
-412 LNSDLNPSDVRSM
+412 LNSDLNPTDVRSM

-446 AEKTGSLGV
+446 AEKTGSIGV
-455 ITINLARLGYLH
+455 FTINLARLGYLH
-467 KGDREGLFRELQS
+467 KGDRDGLFTELKR
-480 LLDMARD
+480 LLELGRD
-487 ALEIKRRVLTKNM
+487 QLEIKRTIISKNM

-512 GNWNHH
+512 GDWNHH

-531 LNFTNGAENIASVFG
+531 RNFTNDRENISTPMG

-552 VMDFIRDNLAN
+552 VMDFIRDHLAN
-563 YQEATG
+563 FQEQTG

-608 TNSTQMPV
+608 TNSTQLPV

-640 MFHLYMGEPV
+640 MLHLYMGEPV

-655 AMKIVRTIFENYK
+655 AQKIVRTIFENYK

-683 HGYLAGAYD
+683 HGYLAGNYEF
-692 YCPKCDAEIAAN
+692 CPKCDAEIAAAKSA
-704 SNDGCADCHNENFDL
+704 SNDNK

>member
-1 MQEKNVKKSIFSV
+1 MSGDAND
-14 LRLFSIYYILVS
+14 
-26 TKFKNTTY
+26 
-34 RFKGSIMAE
+34 
-43 NNIAFIT
+43 
-50 KQTKIVKRNGE
+50 TKIQIIPTLNTVLTVVQKRSGE
-61 TVDFDANKIYTA
+61 TVPFDSKKIFNA
-73 ISKAVAATKE
+73 IKRAVDVTHEITDAE
-83 MTPSQVLTITQFVLN
+83 ILNITQSALN
-98 KLDVEFTD
+98 KLDMAFANGT
-106 KIPTVEQV
+106 PTVEAIQDIVV
-114 QDTVIQTLMDS
+114 QALMDA
-125 REYKTAE
+125 RAYKTTQ
-132 AYIIY
+132 AYIVY
-137 RQKHSEIRDA
+137 RQKRTEIRESFV
-147 NIDAVQVIDGYVT
+147 DAVDIIEGYVGGSN
-160 EADWRV
+160 WRI

-193 HLYPQ
+193 SLYPRAV
-198 EIAEAHK
+198 AEAHK
-205 RASFHIHDLGWLSG
+205 NAAFHIHDLGWLTG

-237 PGYLQ
+237 TGYLQ
-242 CAPAKHMAT
+242 CKPAKHMAT

-278 YLAPYVRLDKLSYE
+278 YLAPYVRMDNMTYS
-292 DVKNSMQTL
+292 DVKNAMQTL
-301 VFNCAVPCRWGT
+301 IFNCAVPCRWGT
-313 QTPFINFTFDWTCPK
+313 QTPFINFTFDWTCPR
-328 DLRAQ
+328 DLREQ
-333 RPFVGGK
+333 RPFIGAK

-346 GDLQNEMDMINKAF
+346 GDLQNEMDMINRAF
-360 LEVLTEGD
+360 LEVMTEGD
-368 SLGRPFTFPI
+368 ALGRPFTFPI

-385 DFPWDHPNVKPLFE
+385 DFPWEHPNVKPLFE
-399 CAAKYGLPNFQNF
+399 LAAKYGIPNFQNF
-412 LNSDLNPSDVRSM
+412 LNSDLNPTDVRSM

-446 AEKTGSLGV
+446 AEKTGSIGV
-455 ITINLARLGYLH
+455 VTINLSRLGYTH
-467 KGDREGLFRELQS
+467 RGDRDGLFTELKR
-480 LLDMARD
+480 LLELARD
-487 ALEIKRRVLTKNM
+487 SLEIKRKIISKNM
-500 ERGLYPFTKRYL
+500 ENGLYPFTRRYL
-512 GNWNHH
+512 GDWSHH

-531 LNFTNGAENIASVFG
+531 RNFTGDRENIATPMG

-552 VMDFIRDNLAN
+552 VMDFIREHLAN
-563 YQEATG
+563 FQEQTG

-588 TDKKNFP
+588 TDVKNFP

-608 TNSTQMPV
+608 TNSTQLPV

-640 MFHLYMGEPV
+640 MLHLYMGEPV

-668 IPYMTLT
+668 VPYMTLT

-683 HGYLAGAYD
+683 HGYLPGRHE

-704 SNDGCADCHNENFDL
+704 QNNEQNNQ

>member
-1 MQEKNVKKSIFSV
+1 MTDQKM
-14 LRLFSIYYILVS
+14 
-26 TKFKNTTY
+26 T
-34 RFKGSIMAE
+34 
-43 NNIAFIT
+43 FIT
-50 KQTKIVKRNGE
+50 KQAKVIKRSGE
-61 TVDFDANKIYTA
+61 TVNFDALKIYNA
-73 ISKAVAATKE
+73 IAKAVAVTKE
-83 MTPSQVLTITQFVLN
+83 LNDSQIFTITQFVLN
-98 KLDVEFTD
+98 KLDIEYADT
-106 KIPTVEQV
+106 IPTVEQI
-114 QDTVIQTLMDS
+114 QDVVIQTLMDS
-125 REYKTAE
+125 RAYKTAE
-132 AYIIY
+132 SYIVY

-147 NIDAVQVIDGYVT
+147 NIDAVKVIDDYVT

-193 HLYPQ
+193 NLYPK

-205 RASFHIHDLGWLSG
+205 KAAFHIHDLGWLSG

-242 CAPAKHMAT
+242 CGPAKHMAT

-278 YLAPYVRLDKLSYE
+278 YLAPYVRIDKLDY
-292 DVKNSMQTL
+292 DDIKNSMQTL

-346 GDLQNEMDMINKAF
+346 GDLQPEMDMINKAF

-368 SLGRPFTFPI
+368 ALGRPFTFPI

-412 LNSDLNPSDVRSM
+412 LNSDLNPTDVRSM

-455 ITINLARLGYLH
+455 VTINLARLGYLH
-467 KGDREGLFRELQS
+467 KGDREGLFRELKQ

-487 ALEIKRRVLTKNM
+487 SLEIKRRILTKNM

-512 GNWNHH
+512 GDWNHH

-531 LNFTNGAENIASVFG
+531 ANFTNGAENIASLFG
-546 KKLVLD
+546 KKLILD
-552 VMDFIRDNLAN
+552 VMDFIRENLAN
-563 YQEATG
+563 YQETTG
-569 NLYNLEA
+569 NLFNLEA

-588 TDKKNFP
+588 TDKKNYP
-595 DIITAGTPDAPYY
+595 DIITAGTEDAPYY
-608 TNSTQMPV
+608 TNSTQLPV
-616 NFTDD
+616 NYTDD

-650 SSGDA
+650 SSGEA

-683 HGYLAGAYD
+683 HGYLPGAYD
-692 YCPKCDAEIAAN
+692 FCPKCDAEIAAN
-704 SNDGCADCHNENFDL
+704 SNHECANCHNENYDL

>member
-1 MQEKNVKKSIFSV
+1 MATEKDEVKIQVVSTLTCGLKSIQKRSGEV
-14 LRLFSIYYILVS
+14 VS
-26 TKFKNTTY
+26 
-34 RFKGSIMAE
+34 
-43 NNIAFIT
+43 
-50 KQTKIVKRNGE
+50 
-61 TVDFDANKIYTA
+61 FDAKKIFEA
-73 ISKAVAATKE
+73 IKKAVAVTAELSDADIVK
-83 MTPSQVLTITQFVLN
+83 ITQDVL
-98 KLDVEFTD
+98 KRLDKKFAGQMPNVED
-106 KIPTVEQV
+106 I
-114 QDTVIQTLMDS
+114 QDIVVQTLMDTHA
-125 REYKTAE
+125 YKTAE

-137 RQKHSEIRDA
+137 RQKRSEIRDA
-147 NIDAVQVIDGYVT
+147 SVDAVEVIDGYVS
-160 EADWRV
+160 AGDWRV

-193 HLYPQ
+193 SLYPR
-198 EIAEAHK
+198 EVAEAHK
-205 RASFHIHDLGWLSG
+205 SAALHIHDLGWLTG

-237 PGYLQ
+237 KGYLQ
-242 CAPAKHMAT
+242 CEPAKHMAT

-278 YLAPYVRLDKLSYE
+278 YLAPYVRLDKLSYA

-301 VFNCAVPCRWGT
+301 VFNCSVPCRWGT

-328 DLRAQ
+328 DLRDQ
-333 RPFVGGK
+333 RPFVGKK

-346 GDLQNEMDMINKAF
+346 GDLQPEMDMINKAF
-360 LEVLTEGD
+360 LEVMTEGD
-368 SLGRPFTFPI
+368 ALGRPFTFPI

-385 DFPWDHPNVKPLFE
+385 DFPWEHPNVKPLFDL
-399 CAAKYGLPNFQNF
+399 AAKYGIPNFQNF
-412 LNSDLNPSDVRSM
+412 LNSDLNPTDVRSM

-446 AEKTGSLGV
+446 AEKTGSIGV
-455 ITINLARLGYLH
+455 VTINLARLGYTH
-467 KGDREGLFRELQS
+467 KGDREGLFRELKR
-480 LLDMARD
+480 LLDLARD
-487 ALEIKRRVLTKNM
+487 SLEIKRKIISKNM

-531 LNFTNGAENIASVFG
+531 LNFTNGTDNIATVFG
-546 KKLVLD
+546 KNLVLE
-552 VMDFIRDNLAN
+552 VMDFIRTNLAD
-563 YQEATG
+563 YQETTG

-576 TPAEGCS
+576 TPAEGCA

-608 TNSTQMPV
+608 TNSTQLPV

-640 MFHLYMGEPV
+640 MLHLYMGEPV
-650 SSGDA
+650 SSGA
-655 AMKIVRTIFENYK
+655 AAEKIVRTIFENYK
-668 IPYMTLT
+668 VPYMTLT

-683 HGYLAGAYD
+683 HGYLPGRHD
-692 YCPKCDAEIAAN
+692 FCPKCDAEIAAN
-704 SNDGCADCHNENFDL
+704 NNDNKQ

>member
-1 MQEKNVKKSIFSV
+1 MAADKGEVKIQV
-14 LRLFSIYYILVS
+14 VS
-26 TKFKNTTY
+26 TLTCELE
-34 RFKGSIMAE
+34 SI
-43 NNIAFIT
+43 
-50 KQTKIVKRNGE
+50 KKRSGE
-61 TVDFDANKIYTA
+61 VVPFDAKKIYEA
-73 ISKAVAATKE
+73 IKKAVAVTCELSDADIVK
-83 MTPSQVLTITQFVLN
+83 ITQDVL
-98 KLDVEFTD
+98 KRLDKKFAGQTPNVEE
-106 KIPTVEQV
+106 I
-114 QDTVIQTLMDS
+114 QDIVVQTLMDAHA
-125 REYKTAE
+125 YKTAE
-132 AYIIY
+132 SYIIY
-137 RQKHSEIRDA
+137 RQKRSEIRDA
-147 NIDAVQVIDGYVT
+147 SIDAVEVIDGYVS

-193 HLYPQ
+193 SLYPR
-198 EIAEAHK
+198 EVAEAHK
-205 RASFHIHDLGWLSG
+205 SAAFHIHDLGWLSG

-237 PGYLQ
+237 KGYLQ
-242 CAPAKHMAT
+242 CEPAKHMAT

-278 YLAPYVRLDKLSYE
+278 YLAPYVRLDKMSYA

-301 VFNCAVPCRWGT
+301 VFNCSVPCRWGT

-328 DLRAQ
+328 DLREQ
-333 RPFVGGK
+333 RPFVGKK

-346 GDLQNEMDMINKAF
+346 GDLQPEMDMINKAF
-360 LEVLTEGD
+360 LEVMTEGD
-368 SLGRPFTFPI
+368 AQGRPFTFPI

-385 DFPWDHPNVKPLFE
+385 DFPWEHPNVKPLFDL
-399 CAAKYGLPNFQNF
+399 AAKYGIPNFQNF
-412 LNSDLNPSDVRSM
+412 LNSDLNPTDVRSM

-446 AEKTGSLGV
+446 AEKTGSIGV
-455 ITINLARLGYLH
+455 VTINLARLGYTH
-467 KGDREGLFRELQS
+467 KGDREGLFRELKR
-480 LLDMARD
+480 LLDLARD
-487 ALEIKRRVLTKNM
+487 SLEIKRKIISKNM

-531 LNFTNGAENIASVFG
+531 LNFTNGAENIATVFG
-546 KKLVLD
+546 KNLVLD
-552 VMDFIRDNLAN
+552 VMDFIRTNLAD
-563 YQEATG
+563 YQETTG

-576 TPAEGCS
+576 TPAEGCA

-595 DIITAGTPDAPYY
+595 DIITAGTNDAPYY
-608 TNSTQMPV
+608 TNSTQLPV

-628 QEELQ
+628 QEDLQ

-640 MFHLYMGEPV
+640 MLHLYMGEPV
-650 SSGDA
+650 SSGEA
-655 AMKIVRTIFENYK
+655 AEKIVRTIFENYK
-668 IPYMTLT
+668 VPYMTLT

-683 HGYLAGAYD
+683 HGYLPGRHEF
-692 YCPKCDAEIAAN
+692 CPKCDAEIAAN
-704 SNDGCADCHNENFDL
+704 KNEQ

>member
-1 MQEKNVKKSIFSV
+1 MFLLNWGLYDMSSKE
-14 LRLFSIYYILVS
+14 
-26 TKFKNTTY
+26 
-34 RFKGSIMAE
+34 
-43 NNIAFIT
+43 
-50 KQTKIVKRNGE
+50 TKIEIVTTLTTKLNAVQKRSGE
-61 TVDFDANKIYTA
+61 TVPFDAKKIYDA
-73 ISKAVAATKE
+73 IKKAVAVTQEIPESHIA
-83 MTPSQVLTITQFVLN
+83 TITQKTLE
-98 KLDVEFTD
+98 KLDSLYSE
-106 KIPTVEQV
+106 KIPTVENI
-114 QDTVIQTLMDS
+114 QDAVIQTLMD
-125 REYKTAE
+125 EKAYKTAE
-132 AYIIY
+132 AYIVY
-137 RQKHSEIRDA
+137 RQKRSEIR
-147 NIDAVQVIDGYVT
+147 NSYVDAVEVIEGYVGGSN
-160 EADWRV
+160 WRI

-193 HLYPQ
+193 NLYPR
-198 EIAEAHK
+198 EVAEAHK
-205 RASFHIHDLGWLSG
+205 NAAIHIHDLGWLTG

-242 CAPAKHMAT
+242 CEPAKHMAT

-278 YLAPYVRLDKLSYE
+278 YLAPYVRIDNLSYS
-292 DVKNSMQTL
+292 DVKNAMQTL
-301 VFNCAVPCRWGT
+301 IFNCAVPCRWGT

-328 DLRAQ
+328 DLREQ
-333 RPFVGGK
+333 RPFVGK
-340 QVDFTY
+340 QQVDFTY
-346 GDLQNEMDMINKAF
+346 GDLQAEMDMINKAF
-360 LEVLTEGD
+360 IEVMTEGD
-368 SLGRPFTFPI
+368 AQGRPFTFPI

-385 DFPWDHPNVKPLFE
+385 DFPWEHPNVKPLFE
-399 CAAKYGLPNFQNF
+399 LAAKYGIPNFQNF
-412 LNSDLNPSDVRSM
+412 LNSDLNPTDVRSM

-446 AEKTGSLGV
+446 AEKTGSIGV
-455 ITINLARLGYLH
+455 VTVNLARLGYTH
-467 KGDREGLFRELQS
+467 KGDREGLFRELKR
-480 LLDMARD
+480 LIELGRD
-487 ALEIKRRVLTKNM
+487 SLEIKRRIITKNM
-500 ERGLYPFTKRYL
+500 ENGLYPFTKRYL

-531 LNFTNGAENIASVFG
+531 RNFTNDKENIATPFG
-546 KKLVLD
+546 KKLVLE
-552 VMDFIRDNLAN
+552 VMDFIRENLAN
-563 YQEATG
+563 FQEQTG

-595 DIITAGTPDAPYY
+595 DIITAGTEDAPYY
-608 TNSTQMPV
+608 TNSTQLPV

-628 QEELQ
+628 QEEMQ

-640 MFHLYMGEPV
+640 MFHLYLGEPV
-650 SSGDA
+650 SSGEA
-655 AMKIVRTIFENYK
+655 AEKIVRTIFENYK

-683 HGYLAGAYD
+683 HGYLPGNFEF
-692 YCPKCDAEIAAN
+692 CPKCDAEIAAN
-704 SNDGCADCHNENFDL
+704 QNKQQDNE

>member
-1 MQEKNVKKSIFSV
+1 MATDKGEVKIQV
-14 LRLFSIYYILVS
+14 VS
-26 TKFKNTTY
+26 TLTCELKNIQK
-34 RFKGSIMAE
+34 RSGEIVSFDAKKIFEA
-43 NNIAFIT
+43 IKKAVDVT
-50 KQTKIVKRNGE
+50 KEVSDADIVK
-61 TVDFDANKIYTA
+61 
-73 ISKAVAATKE
+73 
-83 MTPSQVLTITQFVLN
+83 ITQDVL
-98 KLDVEFTD
+98 KRLDKKYAGQTPNVED
-106 KIPTVEQV
+106 I
-114 QDTVIQTLMDS
+114 QDIVVQTLMDAHA
-125 REYKTAE
+125 YKTAE

-137 RQKHSEIRDA
+137 RQKRSEIRDA
-147 NIDAVQVIDGYVT
+147 SIDAVEVINGYVS

-193 HLYPQ
+193 NLYPK
-198 EIAEAHK
+198 EVADAHK
-205 RASFHIHDLGWLSG
+205 SAAFHIHDLGWLSG

-237 PGYLQ
+237 KGYLQ
-242 CAPAKHMAT
+242 CEPAKHMAT

-278 YLAPYVRLDKLSYE
+278 YLAPYVRLDKMSYA

-301 VFNCAVPCRWGT
+301 VFNCSVPCRWGT

-328 DLRAQ
+328 DLREQ
-333 RPFVGGK
+333 RPFVGKK

-346 GDLQNEMDMINKAF
+346 GDLQPEMDMINKAF
-360 LEVLTEGD
+360 LEVMTEGD
-368 SLGRPFTFPI
+368 AQGRPFTFPI

-385 DFPWDHPNVKPLFE
+385 DFPWEHPNVKPLFDL
-399 CAAKYGLPNFQNF
+399 AAKYGIPNFQNF
-412 LNSDLNPSDVRSM
+412 LNSDLNPTDVRSM

-446 AEKTGSLGV
+446 AEKTGSIGV
-455 ITINLARLGYLH
+455 VTINLARLGYTH
-467 KGDREGLFRELQS
+467 KGDREGLFRELKR
-480 LLDMARD
+480 LLDLARD
-487 ALEIKRRVLTKNM
+487 SLEIKRKIISKNM

-531 LNFTNGAENIASVFG
+531 LNFTNGTDNIATVFG
-546 KKLVLD
+546 KNLVLD
-552 VMDFIRDNLAN
+552 VMDFIRTNLAD
-563 YQEATG
+563 YQETTG

-576 TPAEGCS
+576 TPAEGCA

-595 DIITAGTPDAPYY
+595 DIITAGTNDAPYY
-608 TNSTQMPV
+608 TNSTQLPV

-628 QEELQ
+628 QEALQ

-640 MFHLYMGEPV
+640 MLHLYMGEPV
-650 SSGDA
+650 SSGEA
-655 AMKIVRTIFENYK
+655 AEKIVRTIFENYK
-668 IPYMTLT
+668 VPYMTLT

-683 HGYLAGAYD
+683 HGYLPGRHD
-692 YCPKCDAEIAAN
+692 FCPKCDAEIAAN
-704 SNDGCADCHNENFDL
+704 KNEQ

>member
-1 MQEKNVKKSIFSV
+1 MAKEKNETKIQV
-14 LRLFSIYYILVS
+14 VS
-26 TKFKNTTY
+26 TLTCELE
-34 RFKGSIMAE
+34 S
-43 NNIAFIT
+43 IT
-50 KQTKIVKRNGE
+50 KRSGE
-61 TVDFDANKIYTA
+61 VVPFDAKKIFEA
-73 ISKAVAATKE
+73 IKKAVAVTLE
-83 MTPSQVLTITQFVLN
+83 MSDADIVKVTQDVLKRLDKKFAGQTPA
-98 KLDVEFTD
+98 VED
-106 KIPTVEQV
+106 IQEI
-114 QDTVIQTLMDS
+114 VIQTLMDS
-125 REYKTAE
+125 KAYKTAE
-132 AYIIY
+132 AYIVY
-137 RQKHSEIRDA
+137 RQKRAEIRDSLV
-147 NIDAVQVIDGYVT
+147 DAVAVIDGYVS

-182 TSERVTAEYWL
+182 SSERMTAEYWL
-193 HLYPQ
+193 SIYPK

-205 RASFHIHDLGWLSG
+205 SAAFHIHDLGWLTG

-242 CAPAKHMAT
+242 CEPAKHMAT

-278 YLAPYVRLDKLSYE
+278 YLAPYVRIDNLSYA
-292 DVKNSMQTL
+292 DVKNAMQTL
-301 VFNCAVPCRWGT
+301 VFNCSVPCRWGT

-328 DLRAQ
+328 DLREQ
-333 RPFVGGK
+333 RPFVGK
-340 QVDFTY
+340 KMVDFKY
-346 GDLQNEMDMINKAF
+346 GDLQAEMDMINKAF
-360 LEVLTEGD
+360 IEVMTEGD
-368 SLGRPFTFPI
+368 ALGRPFTFPI

-385 DFPWDHPNVKPLFE
+385 DFPWEHPNVKPLFDL
-399 CAAKYGLPNFQNF
+399 AAKYGIPNFQNF
-412 LNSDLNPSDVRSM
+412 LNSDLNPTDVRSM

-446 AEKTGSLGV
+446 AEKTGSIGV
-455 ITINLARLGYLH
+455 VTINLARLGYTH
-467 KGDREGLFRELQS
+467 KGDREGLLRELKR
-480 LLDMARD
+480 LLDLARD
-487 ALEIKRRVLTKNM
+487 SLEIKRKIISKNL

-531 LNFTNGAENIASVFG
+531 MNFTNGTDNIATVFG
-546 KKLVLD
+546 KNLVLE
-552 VMDFIRDNLAN
+552 VMDFIRTNLAD
-563 YQEATG
+563 YQESTG

-576 TPAEGCS
+576 TPAEGCA

-595 DIITAGTPDAPYY
+595 DILTAGTEDAPYY
-608 TNSTQMPV
+608 TNSTQLPV
-616 NFTDD
+616 YFTDD

-640 MFHLYMGEPV
+640 MLHLYMGEPV
-650 SSGDA
+650 SSGEA
-655 AMKIVRTIFENYK
+655 AEKIVRTIFENYK
-668 IPYMTLT
+668 VPYMTLT

-683 HGYLAGAYD
+683 HGYLPGRHD
-692 YCPKCDAEIAAN
+692 FCPKCDAEIAAN
-704 SNDGCADCHNENFDL
+704 NNDCQCKCGDHE

>member
-1 MQEKNVKKSIFSV
+1 MSDNGKEVKMQVAPTFICNVMSVKKRS
-14 LRLFSIYYILVS
+14 
-26 TKFKNTTY
+26 
-34 RFKGSIMAE
+34 
-43 NNIAFIT
+43 
-50 KQTKIVKRNGE
+50 GE
-61 TVDFDANKIYTA
+61 TVAFEAKKIYEA
-73 ISKAVAATKE
+73 IKKAAVATNEISGDQVVQITNDVLADLDNNF
-83 MTPSQVLTITQFVLN
+83 MGRTPS
-98 KLDVEFTD
+98 VEE
-106 KIPTVEQV
+106 I
-114 QDTVIQTLMDS
+114 QDTVIRKLMDAHA
-125 REYKTAE
+125 YKTAE

-137 RQKHSEIRDA
+137 RQKHSEIRNANVDA
-147 NIDAVQVIDGYVT
+147 IDIIESYVGGSN
-160 EADWRV
+160 WRI

-193 HLYPQ
+193 NMFPQ
-198 EIAEAHK
+198 EIADAH
-205 RASFHIHDLGWLSG
+205 RSAAIHIHDLGWLTG

-242 CAPAKHMAT
+242 CEPAKHMAT

-278 YLAPYVRLDKLSYE
+278 YLAPYVRIDKMSYA
-292 DVKNSMQTL
+292 DVKNAMQTL

-333 RPFVGGK
+333 RPFVGKK

-346 GDLQNEMDMINKAF
+346 GDLQAEMDMINKAF
-360 LEVLTEGD
+360 IEVMTEGD
-368 SLGRPFTFPI
+368 AQGRPFTFPI

-385 DFPWDHPNVKPLFE
+385 DFPWDHPNVKPLFDL
-399 CAAKYGLPNFQNF
+399 AAKYGIPNFQNF
-412 LNSDLNPSDVRSM
+412 LNSDLNPTDVRSM

-446 AEKTGSLGV
+446 AEKTGSIGV
-455 ITINLARLGYLH
+455 VTMNLARLGYRH
-467 KGDREGLFRELQS
+467 KGDREGLYRELER
-480 LLDMARD
+480 LMNMGREV
-487 ALEIKRRVLTKNM
+487 LEIKRRVISKHM
-500 ERGLYPFTKRYL
+500 ENGLYPFTRRYL

-531 LNFTNGAENIASVFG
+531 LNFTDGKENIATPFG
-546 KKLVLD
+546 KKFVLD
-552 VMDFIRDNLAN
+552 LMDFMRDKLATF
-563 YQEATG
+563 QEETG

-588 TDKKNFP
+588 TDVKNFP
-595 DIITAGTPDAPYY
+595 DIITAGTREAPYY
-608 TNSTQMPV
+608 TNSTQLPV

-640 MFHLYMGEPV
+640 MLHLYMGEPV
-650 SSGDA
+650 SSGEA
-655 AMKIVRTIFENYK
+655 AQKIVRTIFENYK

-683 HGYLAGAYD
+683 HGYLPGRHEF
-692 YCPKCDAEIAAN
+692 CPKCDAELGICTDDA
-704 SNDGCADCHNENFDL
+704 SNKA

>member
-1 MQEKNVKKSIFSV
+1 MAADKDEVKIQV
-14 LRLFSIYYILVS
+14 VS
-26 TKFKNTTY
+26 TLTCGLKF
-34 RFKGSIMAE
+34 I
-43 NNIAFIT
+43 
-50 KQTKIVKRNGE
+50 QKRSGE
-61 TVDFDANKIYTA
+61 TVPFDAKKIFEA
-73 ISKAVAATKE
+73 IKKAVAVTCELSDADIVKVTQDVLKRLDKNFTGK
-83 MTPSQVLTITQFVLN
+83 TPN
-98 KLDVEFTD
+98 VED
-106 KIPTVEQV
+106 I
-114 QDTVIQTLMDS
+114 QDTVVQTLMDAHA
-125 REYKTAE
+125 YKTAE
-132 AYIIY
+132 SYIIY
-137 RQKHSEIRDA
+137 RQKRSEIRNA
-147 NIDAVQVIDGYVT
+147 YVDAVEVINGYVS
-160 EADWRV
+160 ASDWRV
-166 KENANIGY
+166 KENANVGY

-182 TSERVTAEYWL
+182 TSEKVTAEYWL
-193 HLYPQ
+193 SLYPR
-198 EIAEAHK
+198 EVAEAHK
-205 RASFHIHDLGWLSG
+205 CAALHIHDLGWLTG

-237 PGYLQ
+237 KGYLQ
-242 CAPAKHMAT
+242 CEPAKHMAT

-278 YLAPYVRLDKLSYE
+278 YLAPYVRLDKLSYA

-301 VFNCAVPCRWGT
+301 VFNCSVPCRWGT

-328 DLRAQ
+328 DLRDQ
-333 RPFVGGK
+333 RPFVGKK

-346 GDLQNEMDMINKAF
+346 GDLQPEMDMINKAF
-360 LEVLTEGD
+360 LEVMTEGD
-368 SLGRPFTFPI
+368 AQGRPFTFPI

-385 DFPWDHPNVKPLFE
+385 DFPWEHPNVKPLFDL
-399 CAAKYGLPNFQNF
+399 AAKYGIPNFQNF
-412 LNSDLNPSDVRSM
+412 LNSDLNPTDVRSM

-446 AEKTGSLGV
+446 AEKTGSIGV
-455 ITINLARLGYLH
+455 VTINLARLGYTH
-467 KGDREGLFRELQS
+467 KGDREGLFRELKR
-480 LLDMARD
+480 LLDLARD
-487 ALEIKRRVLTKNM
+487 ALEIKRTIISKNM

-546 KKLVLD
+546 KNLVLE
-552 VMDFIRDNLAN
+552 VMDFIRTNLAD
-563 YQEATG
+563 YQETTG

-576 TPAEGCS
+576 TPAEGCA

-608 TNSTQMPV
+608 TNSTQLPV

-640 MFHLYMGEPV
+640 MLHLYMGEPV
-650 SSGDA
+650 SSGEA
-655 AMKIVRTIFENYK
+655 AEKIVRTIFENYK
-668 IPYMTLT
+668 VPYMTLT

-683 HGYLAGAYD
+683 HGYLPGRHD
-692 YCPKCDAEIAAN
+692 FCPKCDAEIAAN
-704 SNDGCADCHNENFDL
+704 KNEQ